1 MENSVIIGLLLV
13 TLSGLGTGTLA
24 WPVKRIT
31 NFHFASFLLVYMLFA
46 VIIIPWSFFLTGV
59 PSPGAVIEQVG
70 VRSLFAS
77 NLLSI
82 GWGIANVL
90 YFICVI
96 RIGAALTG
104 ALLSAFGM
112 TCGVLLPM
120 FVKGSGRFN
129 EAPDIF
135 SDAGLIVLAGLVTL
149 IGGVILMTIAGFS
162 REKLLKSKSAEIRKQ
177 QASGNFLQGLLLA
190 ILAGVLSSGL
200 SLAFVYSQDPI
211 IQAVKSQGGSDL
223 SGNFSVWA
231 LTMVGG
237 GLINI
242 SYSLYIIFVKEK
254 QGLSAFS
261 SIGIWYAILI
271 GFQFIL
277 SVVILGKGML
287 LLGALGASVGFAI
300 QQSMQILG
308 NQIVGFFGGEWKG
321 IFGKPKHLMYGAIAI
336 MLIGVCILAYS
347 N

>member
-1 MENSVIIGLLLV
+1 MNNSVIIGLLLV

-31 NFHFASFLLVYMLFA
+31 NFHFGSFLLVYMLFA
-46 VIIIPWSFFLTGV
+46 AIIIPWAFFLTSV
-59 PSPGAVIEQVG
+59 PSPGTLIEQVG
-70 VRSLFAS
+70 VRPLLTS
-77 NLLSI
+77 NFLSI
-82 GWGIANVL
+82 GWGIANVV

-112 TCGVLLPM
+112 TCGALLPM
-120 FVKGSGRFN
+120 FIKGSGSFS
-129 EAPDIF
+129 EAPDVF
-135 SDAGLIVLAGLVTL
+135 SDTGLIVLAGLTTL
-149 IGGVILMTIAGFS
+149 IAGVIIMSIAGFS
-162 REKLLKSKSAEIRKQ
+162 REKLLKNKSAEIRKQ

-211 IQAVKSQGGSDL
+211 IQAVKLQGGSDL
-223 SGNFSVWA
+223 TANFSVWA
-231 LTMVGG
+231 LTMIGG

-242 SYSLYIIFVKEK
+242 IYALYILSKEK
-254 QGLSAFS
+254 QAARAFS
-261 SIGIWYAILI
+261 QLGVLYAVVI

-277 SVVILGKGML
+277 SIVLLGKGML
-287 LLGALGASVGFAI
+287 LLGPLGASVGFAI
-300 QQSMQILG
+300 QQSMQIIG
-308 NQIVGFFGGEWKG
+308 NQMVGFLGGEWKG
-321 IFGKPKHLMYGAIAI
+321 IFGKPKRLMYGAVVI